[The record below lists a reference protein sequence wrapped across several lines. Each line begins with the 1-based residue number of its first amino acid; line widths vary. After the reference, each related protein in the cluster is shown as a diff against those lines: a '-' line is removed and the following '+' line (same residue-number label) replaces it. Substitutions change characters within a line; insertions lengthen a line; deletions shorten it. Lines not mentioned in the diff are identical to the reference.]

1 MPIPVPQQ
9 RSGPATFEDGSATI
23 SEADDR
29 RADDPEAYAWA
40 DASGPTKAD
49 QGAAAFFDLDNT
61 LMRGAS
67 LFYLAKGLWSRK
79 FFSHRE
85 VATAL
90 WQQTRF
96 RVAGREN
103 PGHLLR
109 VRETA
114 LTFIAGWRVEELI
127 ELCEEIFDGVIATKI
142 WPGTRALAQLHLD
155 DGERVWLVTAA
166 PVEIAQLIA
175 DRLGLT
181 GALGTVAETSSGMYT
196 GRLAGELLHGPA
208 KAAAITTLAVTE
220 RLDLSACSAYSDS
233 ANDVPMLSMV
243 GHPCAVN
250 PDARLRIH
258 AKMHGWRIRD
268 FRRGRRAARAGLLVA
283 GAAGATAGA
292 AAAAVALHRWG
303 RRWYKR

>member
-1 MPIPVPQQ
+1 MPIPVPHQ

-29 RADDPEAYAWA
+29 AETA
-40 DASGPTKAD
+40 GPTSANPA
-49 QGAAAFFDLDNT
+49 AAAFFDLDNT

-67 LFYLAKGLWSRK
+67 LFYLARGLWSRK

-85 VATAL
+85 VASAL

-109 VRETA
+109 VREKA
-114 LTFIAGWRVEELI
+114 LAFTAGWRVDELV

-166 PVEIAQLIA
+166 PLEIAQLIA

-181 GALGTVAETSSGMYT
+181 GALGTIAETSAGMYT

-208 KAAAITTLAVTE
+208 KAEAITRLAATE
-220 RLDLSACSAYSDS
+220 GLDLSACSAYSDS
-233 ANDVPMLSMV
+233 ANDVPMLSIV

-268 FRRGRRAARAGLLVA
+268 FRRGRRAARLGLLVA
-283 GAAGATAGA
+283 GTAGATAGA
-292 AAAAVALHRWG
+292 AAAAIALHRWG

>member
-1 MPIPVPQQ
+1 MPIPVPHQ

-29 RADDPEAYAWA
+29 SET
-40 DASGPTKAD
+40 SGRTSANP
-49 QGAAAFFDLDNT
+49 GAAAFFDLDNT

-67 LFYLAKGLWSRK
+67 LFYLARGLWSRK

-96 RVAGREN
+96 RVAGNEN
-103 PGHLLR
+103 PGHLHR
-109 VRETA
+109 VREKA
-114 LTFIAGWRVEELI
+114 LAFIAGWRVDELV
-127 ELCEEIFDGVIATKI
+127 EMCEEIFDGVIATKI

-181 GALGTVAETSSGMYT
+181 GALGTVAEISSGVYT

-208 KAAAITTLAVTE
+208 KAEAITRLALSE
-220 RLDLSACSAYSDS
+220 GLDLSACSAYSDS

-268 FRRGRRAARAGLLVA
+268 FRRGRRAARLGLLVA

-292 AAAAVALHRWG
+292 AAAAIALQRWG

>member
-1 MPIPVPQQ
+1 MPIPVPHQ
-9 RSGPATFEDGSATI
+9 RSGPAARPDGSATI

-29 RADDPEAYAWA
+29 TQ
-40 DASGPTKAD
+40 SGQPMPAT
-49 QGAAAFFDLDNT
+49 GAAAFFDLDNT

-67 LFYLAKGLWSRK
+67 LFYLARGLWSRK
-79 FFSHRE
+79 FFSHRD

-103 PGHLLR
+103 PGHLLH
-109 VRETA
+109 VREKA
-114 LTFIAGWRVEELI
+114 LAFTAGWRVDELV
-127 ELCEEIFDGVIATKI
+127 ELCEEIFDEVIATKI

-155 DGERVWLVTAA
+155 DGQRVWLVTAA
-166 PVEIAQLIA
+166 PVEIASLIA

-181 GALGTVAETSSGMYT
+181 GGLGTVADTADGVYT
-196 GRLAGELLHGPA
+196 GRLCGDLLHGPA
-208 KAAAITTLAVTE
+208 KAEAINRLAAAE
-220 RLDLSACSAYSDS
+220 GLDLASCSAYSDS
-233 ANDVPMLSMV
+233 ANDVPMLTMV

-268 FRRGRRAARAGLLVA
+268 FRRGRRAARLGLLVA

-292 AAAAVALHRWG
+292 TAAAVALHRRG